1 MGFNLIG
8 GDPEIDDAEPDSKI
22 EDAEQKQSESNSGYA
37 GVNIEE
43 RDKELLAQ

>member
-1 MGFNLIG
+1 MDFNLIG
-8 GDPEIDDAEPDSKI
+8 GDPEIEDAEQ
-22 EDAEQKQSESNSGYA
+22 EQEQEQKQSESNSRFA